1 MPPDRL
7 PAVKVTRLVGISP
20 SIQFPLT
27 AVRVE
32 TDIAG
37 DLVLSAEL
45 VGYLIQL
52 ELARIALG
60 SQITARI
67 QTEVLASSPAP
78 LLALRKGPVP
88 VETRAALRAK
98 RRSRRKA

>member
-1 MPPDRL
+1 M
-7 PAVKVTRLVGISP
+7 
-20 SIQFPLT
+20 PLT

-37 DLVLSAEL
+37 DIVLSAEL
-45 VGYLIQL
+45 LGYLVQL

-60 SQITARI
+60 AQITARV
-67 QTEVLASSPAP
+67 QHEALESTPAP

-98 RRSRRKA
+98 RRSRKKA